1 MASGWPRN
9 GSVRPSTAFA
19 SSSGNKP
26 KSKAA
31 RRRMKRARA
40 DMRCFDLRQSEQQ
53 AASSSPKSAVTML
66 ARSNEECGDDDVAV
80 RTVNF
85 AAGLGLRP
93 IGGLCAAGAG
103 SWRRTRQG
111 IGARTCARFAD
122 YPDPAPDG
130 MPVDL
135 PDVKAL
141 PAFHPTTILTG
152 CCLRTPCRDDPR
164 DHDGPEALA
173 AAVPALRRPWLPW

>member
-1 MASGWPRN
+1 MSASGIRVTCALVGATSARCQKRN
-9 GSVRPSTAFA
+9 CEVP
-19 SSSGNKP
+19 SSSRQCD
-26 KSKAA
+26 
-31 RRRMKRARA
+31 RRIERMRS
-40 DMRCFDLRQSEQQ
+40 FDLRQSEQQ

-80 RTVNF
+80 RAVNF
-85 AAGLGLRP
+85 AGGLGLRP

-111 IGARTCARFAD
+111 IGARTCARPAG

-164 DHDGPEALA
+164 DHGGPEALA
-173 AAVPALRRPWLPW
+173 AGVRALRRPWLPW